1 MANPVVHFEVLGK
14 NPKTLQNFYQK
25 AFGWELK
32 PVMGEDYA
40 MVNTGGKGDI
50 AGGVGKAMDG
60 KGHVTFYIAVDD
72 LNAALKTVEAAGG
85 RKISDPMDIPNGP
98 SIAMFAD
105 PEGHMIGLVKGM

>member
-1 MANPVVHFEVLGK
+1 MPNPVVHFEVVGK
-14 NPKTLQNFYQK
+14 DAKALQNFYK
-25 AFGWELK
+25 NAFGWEIQTMM
-32 PVMGEDYA
+32 PEYA
-40 MVNTGGKGDI
+40 MAKPGGQTGI
-50 AGGVGKAMDG
+50 NGGIGQAMDGG

-72 LNAALKTVEAAGG
+72 LNAALKKVEAAGG